1 MIFFHARHSL
11 FFQAFNALSQ
21 VLYISRRFFTC
32 ALFLYSIPR
41 TGLQT
46 ANLYAGK
53 TAALLRLLVHSVL
66 AVELAVFLL
75 LKTARSIFLF
85 LRARII
91 PALAFRAFQ
100 YNNLTHDTSQYPCFD
115 ETAPPFS

>member
-1 MIFFHARHSL
+1 MPGILFPSGLSTPYPQVHHAPLLLHMRAFSL
-11 FFQAFNALSQ
+11 FHSPHRASE
-21 VLYISRRFFTC
+21 
-32 ALFLYSIPR
+32 
-41 TGLQT
+41 T